1 MKRSYKIAYIAI
13 IAAILTSVKVALAAI
28 PNIEAV
34 STIIICCSI
43 VLGLYIML
51 PAVTIF
57 CLVEMIIY
65 PTGAWVV
72 SYFIYWNLLAILSY
86 IIFRKRHNI
95 IAVIAFTIVMTV
107 FYGLLTSFI
116 DIVIAGTVG
125 LDRFFY
131 VYKLYYLR
139 GVSFYAAHIIGNF
152 TIMLVCYS
160 PLIKMLKNFNYNNA
174 K

>member
-107 FYGLLTSFI
+107 FYGLLT
-116 DIVIAGTVG
+116 
-125 LDRFFY
+125 
-131 VYKLYYLR
+131 
-139 GVSFYAAHIIGNF
+139 
-152 TIMLVCYS
+152 
-160 PLIKMLKNFNYNNA
+160 
-174 K
+174 